1 MKFVKTYME
10 TSFDTFYKAYYYI
23 NNKRV
28 TEEKF
33 YYMDT
38 LCSIKG
44 LKYNC
49 SSLTKT
55 KNNRIKAVYYY
66 D

>member
-1 MKFVKTYME
+1 MKFVKTYTE
-10 TSFDTFYKAYYYI
+10 TLFNTFYKSYYYI
-23 NNKRV
+23 DNKRV

-33 YYMDT
+33 YYMDE
-38 LCSIKG
+38 LCKIKG

-49 SSLTKT
+49 SSLTN
-55 KNNRIKAVYYY
+55 KNNRTKATYYY